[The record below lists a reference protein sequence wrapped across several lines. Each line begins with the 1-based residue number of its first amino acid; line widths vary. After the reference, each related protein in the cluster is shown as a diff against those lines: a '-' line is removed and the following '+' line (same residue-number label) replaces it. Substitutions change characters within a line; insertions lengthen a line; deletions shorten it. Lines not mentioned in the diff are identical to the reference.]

1 MNNSYYLG
9 LNIGT
14 GSVGW
19 AVTNPSYELQ
29 RKHGKDLWGVRL
41 FETAETAKDRGLH
54 RRARRNNDRKNW
66 RIQIL
71 QEMFAEEITKVDP
84 GFYLRMKESK
94 YYPEDKKD
102 MNGNCPDLPYALF
115 VDSNF
120 TDKNYH
126 TKFPTIYHLRK
137 YLMDTEEV
145 PDIRLVYLAIHH
157 MMKHRGHFLLSGDI
171 SQIQEFDATFL
182 QFVQNLKNEELK
194 WTIETDSETLQF
206 IKETLK
212 DKTLSKSAKKK
223 IWKNRLKPTEKC
235 ETAIL
240 NLLSGNPIILGDIFD
255 GIDLTDDEKETKLS
269 FSDSSYEKNQ
279 ETIEAILGE
288 QYYIIESAKAV
299 YDWAVLAEILDG
311 NTSISD
317 AKIKIYEKHR
327 EDLSFLKRIVRT
339 YFSSELYSK
348 IFTEADEKTANYPAY
363 AGNGISK
370 CTQEDFCSFLKKV
383 LDKNKIMDPDDQA
396 YFEEEVADKKS
407 LCPKQINTDNCV
419 IPHQVHEYDL
429 KAILKNMAEKIP
441 FIKENAE
448 KIIQLFEFK
457 IPYYVG
463 PLNYTDGKDENFT
476 WVVRR
481 SAEKIYPWNF
491 EDIVDLEASAEK
503 FIRRMTNKC
512 TYLHSEDVLPKDSFL
527 YRKFMVLNELNRLCI
542 NGENISVELKQGIY
556 EDLFCKKRKVTIKS
570 LVNYLHRQGINVE
583 AADISGIDKEFKTK
597 LTSYHDFK
605 ERLTGVSLSQKA
617 KEEIILNIVLF
628 GDDKKLLKQRLQ
640 KMFPELTE
648 KQLKS
653 ISSLSYKGWGT
664 LSKTFLENI
673 TAHVP
678 GCSGER
684 NIITAMWETNHNLQ
698 QLLKKDYGFLGKIES
713 FNFSEAKADFTYET
727 VDKLYVSPA
736 VKRPIWQTLKII
748 KELQKIMGGSPE
760 RIFIDMGRGDSNNP
774 KSKTKSRKE
783 HLQDLYNSCIEEVRS
798 DAWLSEV
805 YGRLQAQEDAQ
816 LKSQKLYLYYTQMG
830 RCMYSGE
837 KIQFQDLWVENGEYD
852 IDHIYPQSK
861 TMDDSLDNLVL
872 VKKTLNATKDDNFPI
887 SPEIQ
892 KARHAFW
899 KKLLEKQF
907 ISKKKY
913 DRLTRKSEL
922 TADELA
928 GFIERQLVETRQS
941 TKAVADILKQALPD
955 TEIVYV
961 KSGTVTRFRHDFR
974 DHDCMLKVRDMND
987 LHNAKDAY
995 LNIVVG
1001 NAYYVKFTKD
1011 AAWFVRKN
1019 PGRTYNLKKM
1029 FRSDKGQVPD
1039 IVRNGEVAW
1048 RGGENG
1054 TIVTVTKAMKSNH
1067 ILVTEKAQKA
1077 KGKLFDIQPLKKGFG
1092 QMSLKSSDIRI
1103 SSIEKYGGYNSI
1115 SGSHFMLVKSTSKKG
1130 KPCYTLEILP
1140 IYLAQN
1146 AKANN
1151 TLLLKYL
1158 TEECRLNDP
1167 EIVIDEIKVG
1177 TLFVLNGFKMRIVGR
1192 SGNSLLMNN
1201 ANQLLL
1207 SSQGM
1212 QVLKKVL
1219 KFTGRILQ
1227 NPKKTILLT
1236 AEDNISD
1243 TDLILLYDEFM
1254 TKLKNSVYSVK
1265 LESSYK
1271 KLENLKPNFIKASP
1285 EDKCV
1290 ALKEILH
1297 LFQCDASKPQLHVIG
1312 GQGSGRITI
1321 SKNLPIQNNLSIITQ
1336 SVTGFFEYDLLAD
1349 FKKQV

>member
-1 MNNSYYLG
+1 MNDSYYLG

-41 FETAETAKDRGLH
+41 FETASTAKDRGLH

-102 MNGNCPDLPYALF
+102 MNGDCPDLPYALF

-120 TDKNYH
+120 TDKDYH

-137 YLMDTEEV
+137 YLMETDEK

-194 WTIETDSETLQF
+194 WTIEPDSETLEC
-206 IKETLK
+206 IKNSLK
-212 DKTLSKSAKKK
+212 DKKITKKK
-223 IWKNRLKPTEKC
+223 KGNALKKKLKSSEKC
-235 ETAIL
+235 EEAVL
-240 NLLSGNPIILGDIFD
+240 DLLSGNQVELGNIFED
-255 GIDLTDDEKETKLS
+255 MDLTDDEKGTKLS
-269 FSDSSYEKNQ
+269 FSDINYEKDQ

-299 YDWAVLAEILDG
+299 YDWAVLAEILDE
-311 NTSISD
+311 NISISD
-317 AKIKIYEKHR
+317 AKIKIYEKHK
-327 EDLSFLKRIVRT
+327 EDLSFLKRIVRS
-339 YFSSELYSK
+339 YFPPELYSK
-348 IFTEADEKTANYPAY
+348 IFTEADKKTANYPAY

-370 CTQEDFCSFLKKV
+370 CTQENFCSFLAKV
-383 LDKNKIMDPDDQA
+383 LDKNKILDPDDQA
-396 YFEEEVADKKS
+396 YFKEEVVDKKS

-429 KAILKNMAEKIP
+429 KTILKNMAEKIP

-463 PLNYTDGKDENFT
+463 PLNYTDGKDEKFT

-481 SAEKIYPWNF
+481 SAKKIYPWNF

-512 TYLHSEDVLPKDSFL
+512 TYLHSEDVLPKDSLL
-527 YRKFMVLNELNRLCI
+527 YRKYMVLNELNRLCI
-542 NGENISVELKQGIY
+542 NGEHISVELKQGIY
-556 EDLFCKKRKVTIKS
+556 EDLFCKRRRVTIKA
-570 LVNYLHRQGINVE
+570 LVDYLHRQGIDVE
-583 AADISGIDKEFKTK
+583 ATDISGIDKEFKTK

-617 KEEIILNIVLF
+617 KEEIVLNIVLF

-713 FNFSEAKADFTYET
+713 FNFGETNADFTYET

-760 RIFIDMGRGDSNNP
+760 RIFIDMGRGDSNS
-774 KSKTKSRKE
+774 KSRTKSRKE
-783 HLQDLYNSCIEEVRS
+783 HLQELYNSCIEEVRS

-805 YGRLQAQEDAQ
+805 YGRLQAQDDAQ
-816 LKSQKLYLYYTQMG
+816 LRSQKLYLYYTQKG
-830 RCMYSGE
+830 KCMYSE
-837 KIQFQDLWVENGEYD
+837 EEIPFQELWVENGKYD

-872 VKKTLNATKDDNFPI
+872 VKKTINQTKDDNFPV
-887 SPEIQ
+887 SPKIQ
-892 KARHAFW
+892 EARHAFW
-899 KKLLEKQF
+899 KKLLEKKF

-941 TKAVADILKQALPD
+941 TKAVADILKQALPG

-961 KSGTVTRFRHDFR
+961 KSGTVVRFRHDFR
-974 DHDCMLKVRDMND
+974 DYDCMLKVRDMND

-1019 PGRTYNLKKM
+1019 PGRSYNLKKM
-1029 FRSDKGQVPD
+1029 FRSDTGQVPD

-1048 RGGENG
+1048 REGENG
-1054 TIVTVTKAMKSNH
+1054 TIVTVAKVMKSNH
-1067 ILVTEKAQKA
+1067 MLITRMTYEV
-1077 KGKLFDIQPLKKGFG
+1077 KGRLFKQLPLKKHKGNFP
-1092 QMSLKSSDIRI
+1092 LKTSDGRLKNIN
-1103 SSIEKYGGYNSI
+1103 KYGGYPEI
-1115 SGSHFMLVKSTSKKG
+1115 SGSYFVLVQSKDKRG
-1130 KPCYTLEILP
+1130 NVKRTIEFVPVYLSEIVKQKENVLLNYLSENCKLIEPEILLK
-1140 IYLAQN
+1140 IKKDTLFKIN
-1146 AKANN
+1146 G
-1151 TLLLKYL
+1151 TLLWISG
-1158 TEECRLNDP
+1158 RRNDS
-1167 EIVIDEIKVG
+1167 
-1177 TLFVLNGFKMRIVGR
+1177 TLLFK
-1192 SGNSLLMNN
+1192 N

-1207 SSQGM
+1207 DYKISKLLNP
-1212 QVLKKVL
+1212 VVKFVDRKKE
-1219 KFTGRILQ
+1219 
-1227 NPKKTILLT
+1227 KKELLIT
-1236 AEDNISD
+1236 AADNITND
-1243 TDLILLYDEFM
+1243 GLIMLYDSFC
-1254 TKLKNSVYSVK
+1254 
-1265 LESSYK
+1265 K
-1271 KLENLKPNFIKASP
+1271 KLEIPAYNFVFNNELQILNNGRELFLNISP
-1285 EDKCV
+1285 EEKCIV
-1290 ALKEILH
+1290 LVKILHMLQCRSARESLKEI
-1297 LFQCDASKPQLHVIG
+1297 G
-1312 GQGSGRITI
+1312 GPSEAGRI
-1321 SKNLPIQNNLSIITQ
+1321 SKTKNVLQYSECFIITQ
-1336 SVTGFFEYDLLAD
+1336 SVTGFFEKKYDLKSGL
-1349 FKKQV
+1349 